1 MKKRILTCTV
11 LAAMLFAACSKE
23 EGAAASGPRS
33 VVIDPTL
40 LEMSK
45 TTSAATRATD
55 VDFETG
61 DAIGLT
67 ITMADGG
74 AVWADNARFSY
85 AGGKFVS
92 DAGLLW
98 YEDIGLKS
106 NLVAY
111 YPYAET
117 APAEFTVKGDQS
129 GENYTLSDL
138 MIAAKSDVT
147 PTLDATN
154 MTFRHQL
161 TKLVVNVNNQSGGE
175 IVSVQVRNTVPT
187 AVVDLATQTV
197 AVKEGAAA
205 AEITAAE
212 KIAGKQYFAIVVPQT
227 VAPQL
232 AVTIRA
238 AGVEKTLTQTYKEL
252 DMLRGQYTIAVNVL
266 ADKIDVTVTG
276 DIEDW
281 GDNGSWEVDDQV
293 PFEEFEDYF
302 LYDGE
307 LLDVLSKEGK
317 APGGY
322 CTDFA
327 AYKAPFIFS
336 NFNGT
341 SGDVDVLTHEAG
353 HAFAF
358 YRAARKGYLSSL
370 MSPTMEGCE
379 THSMSME
386 FLTAPWHEKFF
397 GPATRKYEIG
407 HCEDALIFIPYGCMV
422 DEFQHIMYERP
433 ELTPDQRNEIWLELE
448 KKYRPWIDYED
459 LPSYSRGARWQQQL
473 HIYMNAFYYIDYCMA
488 QTMAFQ
494 FWMASLENREEAW
507 KKYLA
512 FVDKGGTLTFEE
524 LAHGAGMKVPYDPGC
539 IKEIGEAVSKWI
551 DENPL

>member
-1 MKKRILTCTV
+1 MKKRVLTCAV
-11 LAAMLFAACSKE
+11 LAAMVFAACSKE
-23 EGAAASGPRS
+23 EGAATSGPRS

-45 TTSAATRATD
+45 TTRATD

-74 AVWADNARFSY
+74 AVYADNARFSY

-117 APAEFTVKGDQS
+117 APTEFTVKSDQS
-129 GENYTLSDL
+129 GDNYTLSDL

-147 PTLDATN
+147 PTLDATD
-154 MTFRHQL
+154 MTFRHRL

-175 IVSVQVRNTVPT
+175 IAAVQVRNTVPT
-187 AVVDLATQTV
+187 AAVDLATQTV
-197 AVKEGAAA
+197 AVKEGAAVA
-205 AEITAAE
+205 DITAAE

-232 AVTIRA
+232 AVTIRMS
-238 AGVEKTLTQTYKEL
+238 GEEKTLTQTYKEL
-252 DMLRGQYTIAVNVL
+252 DMLSGQYTIAVNVL

-281 GDNGSWEVDDQV
+281 DDNGSWEVDDQV

-307 LLDVLSKEGK
+307 RYAIVSLADGNKWMAENLRYVPAGKRVSSDPTDDADGIWYPAANADKTADPSLVATLGLLYDAGAAFGAEVTDENAYSFEGK
-317 APGGY
+317 QGICPKGWHIPTNAELTGLVGQNANGALTDTSAPYYDATIKGASIA
-322 CTDFA
+322 TL
-327 AYKAPFIFS
+327 
-336 NFNGT
+336 N
-341 SGDVDVLTHEAG
+341 EAG
-353 HAFAF
+353 FNWTFAG
-358 YRAARKGYLSSL
+358 ARNKASLTGTGSYLVTNYGGVYGVMTYVLGSTCYLVKVTNEVVTNMQYYSL
-370 MSPTMEGCE
+370 MSTYNA
-379 THSMSME
+379 SN
-386 FLTAPWHEKFF
+386 EKVTV
-397 GPATRKYEIG
+397 A
-407 HCEDALIFIPYGCMV
+407 YGNV
-422 DEFQHIMYERP
+422 
-433 ELTPDQRNEIWLELE
+433 
-448 KKYRPWIDYED
+448 K
-459 LPSYSRGARWQQQL
+459 SGYSVRCVK
-473 HIYMNAFYYIDYCMA
+473 N
-488 QTMAFQ
+488 
-494 FWMASLENREEAW
+494 
-507 KKYLA
+507 K
-512 FVDKGGTLTFEE
+512 
-524 LAHGAGMKVPYDPGC
+524 
-539 IKEIGEAVSKWI
+539 
-551 DENPL
+551 

>member
-23 EGAAASGPRS
+23 EGAATSGPRS

-74 AVWADNARFSY
+74 AVYADNARFSY

-307 LLDVLSKEGK
+307 RYAVVSLADGNKWMAENLRYVPAGKTVSADPAEESGIWYPQTVVESEGTYK
-317 APGGY
+317 AQVSTDAAYIAKVGY
-322 CTDFA
+322 YYDFCTAAGISEITAENSTSFEGVQGICPKGWHIPTGAELTALVA
-327 AYKAPFIFS
+327 AYKSDDGKSYWTDLDKDGFNTTFIQMRMRNTSTNTGAWSTAVNAQSHEFSGGWLMSSTANTVGNNNYKVNETTGAITTQNKALMFLNTYVAASGATNTSMSVANAS
-336 NFNGT
+336 NF
-341 SGDVDVLTHEAG
+341 AG
-353 HAFAF
+353 
-358 YRAARKGYLSSL
+358 
-370 MSPTMEGCE
+370 
-379 THSMSME
+379 
-386 FLTAPWHEKFF
+386 
-397 GPATRKYEIG
+397 
-407 HCEDALIFIPYGCMV
+407 IPVRCV
-422 DEFQHIMYERP
+422 K
-433 ELTPDQRNEIWLELE
+433 N
-448 KKYRPWIDYED
+448 K
-459 LPSYSRGARWQQQL
+459 
-473 HIYMNAFYYIDYCMA
+473 
-488 QTMAFQ
+488 
-494 FWMASLENREEAW
+494 
-507 KKYLA
+507 
-512 FVDKGGTLTFEE
+512 
-524 LAHGAGMKVPYDPGC
+524 
-539 IKEIGEAVSKWI
+539 
-551 DENPL
+551 